1 VFLRQVKIENVRS
14 LRDLTVSFEAETGSI
29 RKWTL
34 LLGENGAG
42 KSSVLRAIA
51 LALGGSDALP
61 ELLIDNEMWIR
72 RGANIASIQLELVT
86 ANKEQRQVTLQL
98 RRGESLAQTFLRNRA
113 SLELLDAALAYSPR
127 NYFTIGYG
135 VSRRLPAAGLSVST
149 VSKGNGFRH
158 LRAQSVASL
167 FSAEA
172 NLQSVEQWAMDLD
185 YRRPRAARSILRS
198 AFAEMLPGHSFE
210 RIDKKKRQLLFSTP
224 DGALPLS
231 ALSDG
236 YQNIIAWCGDLLYRV
251 TETFADYKNPFS
263 ARGLLLIDEVDLHLH
278 PVWQRKLLDFLQNT
292 LPNFQILATTHS
304 PLTAHQAA
312 ENELYLLRR
321 PSASQPPVLEP
332 FLGDPR
338 KLLLHQFLLSPA
350 FGLETADSRHV
361 ELLKTEYSELTAQ
374 KKTSSRLDE
383 VKAELA
389 DAPEWTFDSPQARKR
404 QELLSE
410 IRRELG
416 KRK

>member
-1 VFLRQVKIENVRS
+1 MFLRQVKIENVRS
-14 LRDLTVSFEAETGSI
+14 IRDLTLSFESETGAV
-29 RKWTL
+29 RKWSI

-61 ELLIDNEMWIR
+61 ELLIDNEIWIR
-72 RGANIASIQLELVT
+72 RGANTASICLDLVT
-86 ANKEQRQVTLQL
+86 AAQEQRQITLTL
-98 RRGESLAQTFLRNRA
+98 RRGESLAQTFRRNRD
-113 SLELLDAALAYSPR
+113 SLELLDAALAYSAR

-135 VSRRLPAAGLSVST
+135 VSRRLPASGS
-149 VSKGNGFRH
+149 SKGNGFRH
-158 LRAQSVASL
+158 PRAQSVATL

-172 NLQSVEQWAMDLD
+172 TLQSIEQWAMDLD

-198 AFAEMLPGHSFE
+198 VFADMLPGYTFD
-210 RIDKKKRQLLFSTP
+210 RIDKKRRQLLFTTP

-231 ALSDG
+231 SLSDG
-236 YQNIIAWCGDLLYRV
+236 YQNIISWCGDLLFRV
-251 TETFADYKNPFS
+251 TETFADYKDPFA

-278 PVWQRKLLDFLQNT
+278 PVWQRKLIDFLQQK

-321 PSASQPPVLEP
+321 ATAGQPPVLEP

-350 FGLETADSRHV
+350 FGLDTADSRHV
-361 ELLKTEYSELTAQ
+361 ELLKTEYSDLAAQ
-374 KKTSSRLDE
+374 KKSSPRLEE

-389 DAPEWTFDSPQARKR
+389 EVPEWSLDSPQARKR
-404 QELLSE
+404 RELLAE

-416 KRK
+416 RSKR